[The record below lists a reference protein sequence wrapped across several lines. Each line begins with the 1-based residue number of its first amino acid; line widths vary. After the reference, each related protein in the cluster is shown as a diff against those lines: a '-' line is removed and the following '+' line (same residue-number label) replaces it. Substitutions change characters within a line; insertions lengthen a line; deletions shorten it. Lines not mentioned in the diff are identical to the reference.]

1 MAPSRRHNN
10 NHNNAQP
17 RVAEHIRERQ
27 RAVAEREAS
36 RLARPDVRA
45 ERTLGHADRTKS
57 AVTSTPFGILTKK
70 KQQETQEEWCGPF
83 SVARQMIAQR
93 EAAKRKRLHD
103 DDDDDEGEYE
113 ASSHPLDSV
122 MKEFEE
128 EQQKKIHPSM
138 SWKGRPSTMLLSSS
152 GYAKRRQRATL
163 GQQSC
168 FPTLLELC
176 VDFVVQHFEHVDSL
190 GDVDSSI
197 RSRIAHAL
205 VARGKLNNNSLEALA
220 EKGVETLELID
231 CSHISPDHL
240 KRILHDL
247 IPGGLRYLVLDQ
259 CGRCFGTA
267 AVQALVNAS
276 RKTPNLRAVSI
287 GGAYLLKDDTAADLV
302 TALAPTVTSLE
313 FKACPLL
320 GSLFCQALRDSFYN
334 NNTSN
339 QLLELTLED
348 IPLTVD
354 HFDILLSAK
363 TSLRFIRN
371 LSLQRLANL
380 NDDIVEQLLPIMGP
394 TLEGLDL
401 SQDYHLTDRTLG
413 AIREYCPTVHSLTLN
428 GLRLLTAEG
437 FEALFTVV
445 ENMTEPPMLRRFQVN
460 QCDHEAITD
469 QVVLLAAK
477 ASTHHR
483 ADVQSHSSGGSSLLL
498 GGLKHLDI
506 QGSSLVTDE
515 GLEELVRYCAGTLEE
530 LNVSFCPKISSK
542 GLGYLVDQMGPQLHR
557 LLVWGLAQLGEEF
570 WDGHKR
576 ANDPTLD
583 ISGAW
588 MRKYAWSGDE

>member
-1 MAPSRRHNN
+1 MAPSRRRNN
-10 NHNNAQP
+10 NNNNAQP
-17 RVAEHIRERQ
+17 RVAERIRERQ

-36 RLARPDVRA
+36 RLARPEVRA

-70 KQQETQEEWCGPF
+70 HENVLQDTSWCGPF

-93 EAAKRKRLHD
+93 EEAKRKRLHD
-103 DDDDDEGEYE
+103 EEGEYE
-113 ASSHPLDSV
+113 SSSHPLDSV

-128 EQQKKIHPSM
+128 EQQKKLHPSM
-138 SWKGRPSTMLLSSS
+138 SWKGRPSTLWSAS

-163 GQQSC
+163 GQQNC
-168 FPTLLELC
+168 FPTLFELC
-176 VDFVVQHFEHVDSL
+176 VDFVVQHFEHVESL

-197 RSRIAHAL
+197 RSRIAHSL
-205 VARGKLNNNSLEALA
+205 VARGKLNNDSVAAIA
-220 EKGVETLELID
+220 EVGVETLELID

-259 CGRCFGTA
+259 CGRCFGSA
-267 AVQALVNAS
+267 AVQAVRTAS
-276 RKTPNLRAVSI
+276 RKTPTLRAVSI
-287 GGAYLLKDDTAADLV
+287 GGAYLLKDDTAADLM
-302 TALAPTVTSLE
+302 TALAPTATSLE

-320 GSLFCQALRDSFYN
+320 GNLFCQALRDSFN
-334 NNTSN
+334 SNSN

-354 HFDILLSAK
+354 HFDILISAK

-380 NDDIVEQLLPIMGP
+380 NDDIVEQLLAIMGP

-401 SQDYHLTDRTLG
+401 SQDYHLTDRALG
-413 AIREYCPTVHSLTLN
+413 SIREYCPNVHSLTLS

-445 ENMTEPPMLRRFQVN
+445 ENMTEPPMLRRFLVN

-469 QVVLLAAK
+469 QVILLAAK
-477 ASTHHR
+477 ASTRHR
-483 ADVQSHSSGGSSLLL
+483 ADVQSHSLGGSSLLL

-576 ANDPTLD
+576 ANDPTLE

-588 MRKYAWSGDE
+588 MRKYAWSGDDE

>member
-1 MAPSRRHNN
+1 MAPSRRRYNAP
-10 NHNNAQP
+10 AQP

-36 RLARPDVRA
+36 RLARPEVRA

-57 AVTSTPFGILTKK
+57 AVTSTPFGILTKQK
-70 KQQETQEEWCGPF
+70 QQQETHEWCGPF

-93 EAAKRKRLHD
+93 EEAKRKRLHD
-103 DDDDDEGEYE
+103 EEEEGEYE
-113 ASSHPLDSV
+113 SSHPLDSV
-122 MKEFEE
+122 RKEFEE
-128 EQQKKIHPSM
+128 EQQKKLHPSL
-138 SWKGRPSTMLLSSS
+138 SWKGRPSTSAP

-163 GQQSC
+163 GKQNC
-168 FPTLLELC
+168 FPTLFELC
-176 VDFVVQHFEHVDSL
+176 VDFVVQHFEHVESL

-231 CSHISPDHL
+231 CSHIAPDHL

-267 AVQALVNAS
+267 AVQAVVTAS
-276 RKTPNLRAVSI
+276 RKTPHLQAVSI
-287 GGAYLLKDDTAADLV
+287 GGAYLLNDEAAADLV

-320 GSLFCQALRDSFYN
+320 GSLFCQALRDSFH
-334 NNTSN
+334 SN

-354 HFDILLSAK
+354 HFDILMSAK
-363 TSLRFIRN
+363 TSLRYIRN

-380 NDDIVEQLLPIMGP
+380 NDDIVEQLLAIMGP

-413 AIREYCPTVHSLTLN
+413 AIREYCPALHSLTLN

-445 ENMTEPPMLRRFQVN
+445 ENMTEPPMLRRFLVN

-498 GGLKHLDI
+498 GGLKHLDV

-542 GLGYLVDQMGPQLHR
+542 GLGWVKSFGMGTNARTTPLWKLVVPG
-557 LLVWGLAQLGEEF
+557 
-570 WDGHKR
+570 
-576 ANDPTLD
+576 
-583 ISGAW
+583 
-588 MRKYAWSGDE
+588 